1 MIHGLDSNLF
11 EREPAN
17 QRPLPTDLQAVDDLL
32 AREAR
37 HLRSTSTPAGLAQRV
52 FEATVDLL
60 PNRRE
65 APLQP
70 LASIGPRSVRWGR
83 LAMAASVVLAGMVWT
98 ALFTPASLAEQL
110 AVINEGFQEFHD
122 EAIHDDVFGKAPFD
136 DMTYLLTSHETTS
149 DHLERELAT
158 MADELEM

>member
-1 MIHGLDSNLF
+1 MTHGLDSNHF

-17 QRPLPTDLQAVDDLL
+17 QRPLPPDLQAVDDLL

-37 HLRSTSTPAGLAQRV
+37 HLHATPVGLAQRV

-70 LASIGPRSVRWGR
+70 LAVIGPRSVRWGR
-83 LAMAASVVLAGMVWT
+83 LAMAASVVLAGMVWM
-98 ALFTPASLAEQL
+98 ALFTPASLAEQV
-110 AVINEGFQEFHD
+110 AAADEEFQGFHD
-122 EAIHDDVFGKAPFD
+122 EAIWDDVVSQGLGH
-136 DMTYLLTSHETTS
+136 MNYLLTSYETTPG
-149 DHLERELAT
+149 HLVREVDTL
-158 MADELEM
+158 ADELEG